1 MAVNINKVF
10 LAGNLTRDPEMR
22 FIPSGTAVATLRLAV
37 NRSYQGR
44 DGNRKE
50 EVAYVT
56 VVVWGKQ
63 AQTCQE
69 HLKKGNAV
77 MVEGRLQSRSWETE
91 EKEKRSAMEVVAER
105 VHFLG
110 GRRPG
115 SGGEGSGEASNAPAE
130 EEGEYDPFGS

>member
-1 MAVNINKVF
+1 MSVNINKVF

-37 NRSYQGR
+37 NRSYTGR
-44 DGNRKE
+44 DGNRKD

-63 AQTCQE
+63 AQVCQE
-69 HLKKGNAV
+69 HLKKGSSV
-77 MVEGRLQSRSWETE
+77 MIEGRLQSRSWETE

-110 GRRPG
+110 GRRTGP
-115 SGGEGSGEASNAPAE
+115 GGEGSESSNTTT
-130 EEGEYDPFGS
+130 EEGEFEYDSA